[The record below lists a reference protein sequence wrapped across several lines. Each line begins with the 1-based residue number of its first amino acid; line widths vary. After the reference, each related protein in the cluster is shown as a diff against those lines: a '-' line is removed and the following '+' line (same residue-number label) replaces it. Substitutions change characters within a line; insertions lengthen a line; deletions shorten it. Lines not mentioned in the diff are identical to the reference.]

1 MMRLVLA
8 AALVALAAPAFAQDA
23 GDPAKG
29 RTLFQRQCSA
39 CHQVASTRNGGGPH
53 LQGVIGRPAAS
64 VEGFNYSPA
73 LKASGIT
80 WSVEEV
86 DAFLA
91 NPQGKVRGTR
101 QGVRVTNDADRRD
114 IVAYLANPG
123 T

>member
-1 MMRLVLA
+1 MRLVLA
-8 AALVALAAPAFAQDA
+8 AALAVLAVPAFAQDA

-29 RTLFQRQCSA
+29 RTLFQRQCAS

-53 LQGVIGRPAAS
+53 LQGVVGRPAAS

-80 WSVEEV
+80 WSVDELNE
-86 DAFLA
+86 FLA

-101 QGVRVTNDADRRD
+101 QPIRVTNDADRRD
-114 IVAYLANPG
+114 IVAYLAAPG